1 MRIRNPP
8 KCRMSI
14 SIIMSLIMTL
24 LVFQCNELAAPA
36 EGPRLQKCRLGQ
48 PICRGDA
55 APSRLLAHG
64 KQPTRRSLDP
74 RAPRSLF
81 VRLFFFFVVV
91 VVVFV
96 FFFFFFFCCCCCS
109 LSLPSGAKSTWSC
122 AGVSCFIFALLVFSV
137 VLTTSIVSPS
147 PPRGVPAL
155 AAVASG
161 ACCFAAL
168 TRILAFELPFV
179 GVTASAASALAHASA
194 FAKRCAMFPGSR
206 SRFLFRFGFSML
218 PPPSS
223 PLEPLTDASTAAPP

>member
-8 KCRMSI
+8 ECIMSI

-74 RAPRSLF
+74 RAPRSLL
-81 VRLFFFFVVV
+81 VRLFFFVVVVV

-96 FFFFFFFCCCCCS
+96 FFS
-109 LSLPSGAKSTWSC
+109 LLLRRSRRLLSLVFFVFFLSPRSGDC
-122 AGVSCFIFALLVFSV
+122 AFALPPWNRRRKKW
-137 VLTTSIVSPS
+137 VSA
-147 PPRGVPAL
+147 R
-155 AAVASG
+155 
-161 ACCFAAL
+161 
-168 TRILAFELPFV
+168 
-179 GVTASAASALAHASA
+179 
-194 FAKRCAMFPGSR
+194 
-206 SRFLFRFGFSML
+206 
-218 PPPSS
+218 
-223 PLEPLTDASTAAPP
+223 